1 MIPYEKKLLNCGN
14 YFFEISQILKPCN
27 SNQSSEGDKDG
38 ETGQK

>member
-14 YFFEISQILKPCN
+14 YFFEISQILKSCN
-27 SNQSSEGDKDG
+27 LNQSSEGDKDG